1 MTLASGSNIQSLPT
15 LPVPSSDNLSLSR
28 LWAMRLVRDM
38 NYITPFIRATGFD
51 DYDVAVFLGYDV
63 TREDE
68 YAAEHRRFIKEFN
81 TFVDALDI
89 DEASFDVTD
98 ALRSN
103 IELLASALELTYD
116 EQRILSLAIMMV
128 ADQDLYNVVRAYSR
142 LSDSKALRIFSSCL
156 NLPFDQIKKYFR
168 RTSTLKRC
176 GLLSFD
182 SSMDYDIVSK
192 LDFISPSFPHDMV
205 REPAKV
211 EELFGEVIR
220 TPVEPSLKPVDF
232 EHCSEFYQIA
242 KQFIQSQLGQ
252 GNSRA
257 NILLY
262 GETGTGKTELT
273 RTLAEE
279 LGASTY
285 EISFMDYDGN
295 PIDATKRLRAMF
307 LAKEMLCKDRAVLV
321 FDEIEDVFNDGS
333 MLGNRSTAQGHK
345 AWMNNIL
352 ESNSVPTIWISNDI
366 SMMDPA
372 FIRRF
377 DIVFELPNPSKA
389 KRFDMFQKINH
400 GFLKEQTVRNICDVE
415 ELSPALFTNTLRVVQ
430 GMGEQ
435 VDADQA
441 FKALIAS
448 SIKTQGGNANR
459 LKKPSNTGVYSQSY
473 LNVDFEPSQV
483 VKALQDKPAGRLC
496 FYGPSGTGKTAFAH
510 WLAEQLDM
518 PIISKKVS
526 DLMDCYVG
534 QTEVNIANAFAEAT
548 RDGAILLLDEADSFL
563 ADRSGARNSWE
574 VTLVNELLTQLE
586 AFGGIFI
593 ATSNLMDNID
603 QAALRR
609 FDLKVYFDYLTPA
622 DLKQIYRQYSDQL
635 GLGLVGERELNALD
649 SLNQVTLGDFATT
662 MQNIRFKPIKSHKD
676 FIEAIKAE
684 LGIRYGGN
692 AKLGFLT

>member
-1 MTLASGSNIQSLPT
+1 MKLASDNHIQALPT
-15 LPVPSSDNLSLSR
+15 LPVPSTENLNLSR
-28 LWAMRLVRDM
+28 LWAMRLVRGM
-38 NYITPFIRATGFD
+38 NSICPFLTANGFED
-51 DYDVAVFLGYDV
+51 RDSASYLGYDI

-68 YAAEHRRFIKEFN
+68 YLEEHSHFVKDFN
-81 TFVDALDI
+81 CLVDKLDV
-89 DEASFDVTD
+89 DELTLDVPKS
-98 ALRSN
+98 LRTN
-103 IELLASALELTYD
+103 VELLAKALGLKPN
-116 EQRILSLAIMMV
+116 EQRILILAIMMV
-128 ADQDLYNVVRAYSR
+128 TDQDLYNVVSAYAP
-142 LSDSKALRIFSSCL
+142 LSNSKVLRVFSSCL
-156 NLPFDQIKKYFR
+156 DLSFEQMKGYFR

-176 GLLSFD
+176 GLLRFD
-182 SSMDYDIVSK
+182 SSMDFDIVSK

-220 TPVEPSLKPVDF
+220 TPPEPYLMPVDF
-232 EHCSEFYQIA
+232 EHCAEFYQIT
-242 KQFIQSQLGQ
+242 KQFIQSQLDQESTRG
-252 GNSRA
+252 

-262 GETGTGKTELT
+262 GDTGTGKTELT
-273 RTLAEE
+273 RTLANE
-279 LGASTY
+279 LSASIY

-295 PIDATKRLRAMF
+295 PIDASKRLRAMF
-307 LAKEMLCKDRAVLV
+307 LAKEMLSKDRSVLV

-333 MLGNRSTAQGHK
+333 MLGKRSTAQGHK

-389 KRFDMFQKINH
+389 KRFDMFQKING
-400 GFLKEQTVRNICDVE
+400 GFLNEQTVRDISEIE
-415 ELSPALFTNTLRVVQ
+415 ELSPALFTNTLQVVQ
-430 GMGEQ
+430 RMGDQ
-435 VDADQA
+435 IDADQA
-441 FKALIAS
+441 FKALVAS
-448 SIKTQGGNANR
+448 SIKTQGGNTRRLNR
-459 LKKPSNTGVYSQSY
+459 ESNRSIYSESY
-473 LNVDFEPSQV
+473 LNVDFEPGQV
-483 VKALQDKPAGRLC
+483 VSALQDKPAGRLC

-526 DLMDCYVG
+526 DLMDSYVG
-534 QTEVNIANAFAEAT
+534 KTEANIANAFTEAS

-563 ADRSGARNSWE
+563 ADRRGARNSWE

-586 AFGGIFI
+586 SFSGIFI

-622 DLKQIYRQYSDQL
+622 DLKTVYCQYSEQL
-635 GLGLVGERELNALD
+635 NLEAPVDNDLTALEG
-649 SLNQVTLGDFATT
+649 LNQVTLGDFATIV
-662 MQNIRFKPIKSHKD
+662 QKSRFKPIKSHND
-676 FIEAIKAE
+676 FIEALRDE
-684 LGIRYGGN
+684 LGIRFVGM
-692 AKLGFLT
+692 AKIGFA